1 MSKRVRIIP
10 IIAIICSLFSSCSL
24 APFSPTSSG
33 RSYGAGKM
41 QAEVGNNNSS
51 YHLKFG
57 VGVSKDFDAG
67 FLMEFGVISTS
78 AIFLKY
84 SFINN
89 KTGPSAAFEF
99 GYGSTDTT
107 IFYYGGLVGSLAFS
121 KEFEI
126 FINGRINSVSTD
138 EVDIEK
144 DTFNGNIMITD
155 YDVTYLQGTLG
166 FNIWLNE
173 TAGLSLY
180 TTYFAG
186 ENLETQQDT
195 IFGGSLLFNF

>member
-1 MSKRVRIIP
+1 MSNKIKFTP
-10 IIAIICSLFSSCSL
+10 LLLFLPFLFSSCSL

-57 VGVSKDFDAG
+57 LGLSKDFDAG
-67 FLMEFGVISTS
+67 FLMEFGEISTS

-84 SFINN
+84 SFLNN

-107 IFYYGGLVGSLAFS
+107 IFYYGGLVGSLAFT
-121 KEFEI
+121 EHFEL
-126 FINGRINSVSTD
+126 FLNGRVNNVSTN
-138 EVDIEK
+138 EADIEK
-144 DTFNGNIMITD
+144 DQFQGNIKITE
-155 YDVTYLQGTLG
+155 YNVTYLQGTLG
-166 FNIWLNE
+166 FNIWLSE
-173 TAGLSLY
+173 VAGLSLY
-180 TTYFAG
+180 STYFVG
-186 ENLETQQDT
+186 DKIETQQDT
-195 IFGGSLLFNF
+195 IFGGTLLFNF